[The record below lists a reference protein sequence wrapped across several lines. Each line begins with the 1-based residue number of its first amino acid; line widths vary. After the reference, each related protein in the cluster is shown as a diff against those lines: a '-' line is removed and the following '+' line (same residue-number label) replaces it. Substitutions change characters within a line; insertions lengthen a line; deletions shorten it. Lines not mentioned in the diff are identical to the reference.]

1 MAPEP
6 LNRLVQATVVSLIG
20 LRDVYRSEV
29 AFRQELLVLLLVI
42 PAAWLLTSVGVE
54 RALLI
59 GSWMLVIVVEMV
71 NSAIE
76 AAIDRIGRC
85 SSPRGPSSI
94 CRTSACSDWI
104 FRLPPARIAISAS
117 PGTTRTAAACRCRGV
132 SKPDG

>member
-6 LNRLVQATVVSLIG
+6 LNRLVRATVVSLIG
-20 LRDVYRSEV
+20 LREVYRSEA

-42 PAAWLLTSVGVE
+42 PAAWILTSVGVE

-76 AAIDRIGRC
+76 AAVDRIGKERHDLSRKAKDFGSAAVFC
-85 SSPRGPSSI
+85 SI
-94 CRTSACSDWI
+94 LLSAAVWI
-104 FRLPPARIAISAS
+104 LVLF
-117 PGTTRTAAACRCRGV
+117 PG
-132 SKPDG
+132 

>member
-6 LNRLVQATVVSLIG
+6 LNRLVRATVVSPIG
-20 LRDVYRSEV
+20 LRDVYRSEA

-42 PAAWLLTSVGVE
+42 PAAWLSTSAGVE

-76 AAIDRIGRC
+76 AAVHRIGKERHELSRRAKDLGSAAVFC
-85 SSPRGPSSI
+85 SIVFGDCLDFDFISPVE
-94 CRTSACSDWI
+94 
-104 FRLPPARIAISAS
+104 IS
-117 PGTTRTAAACRCRGV
+117 PKG
-132 SKPDG
+132 